1 MNLKLT
7 SSYIY
12 FIFPQ
17 ALKQT
22 NFTVLWKMVRFWKN
36 KRIWNYL
43 RGQEGFSSNNNT
55 LNLNAIPLQIS
66 KKSSLGQ
73 GKVIV
78 LKMTK
83 MSQHKNTEPCEN
95 MPLIL
100 TSLKKEQFCQDQ
112 YLFNPFIRKT
122 RCPTYICMPLYP
134 TPQYDNNK
142 AHFFFLGTTFDF
154 PFLSSFGF
162 WRCNN
167 KKQSNKYTITV
178 LLIILTLPYLYY
190 FISY

>member
-1 MNLKLT
+1 
-7 SSYIY
+7 
-12 FIFPQ
+12 
-17 ALKQT
+17 
-22 NFTVLWKMVRFWKN
+22 
-36 KRIWNYL
+36 
-43 RGQEGFSSNNNT
+43 
-55 LNLNAIPLQIS
+55 
-66 KKSSLGQ
+66 
-73 GKVIV
+73 
-78 LKMTK
+78 MTK

-100 TSLKKEQFCQDQ
+100 ISLKKEQFCQDQ

-167 KKQSNKYTITV
+167 KKQSNKYTITYCIADNINYSLPV
-178 LLIILTLPYLYY
+178 LFYILLANYL
-190 FISY
+190 ISYHPWCKTKWLLMGDGRLLEMSRK